1 LKPFLRKLRYP
12 SVWKRLLVDRGGE
25 PLHLNALATGV
36 ALFGSFRARVA
47 FDLVPRPH
55 HAYGLLEAA
64 DRAQLRGIQRIS
76 ALELGVAA
84 GTGLL
89 NMAEIASRVRAA
101 TGVEIDVVGFDT
113 GDGMPPT
120 QDWRDHPDLY
130 QEGDFPM
137 DRSQLRAFLDRNG
150 GRLVL
155 GELGTEL
162 ARFLSNQASQSPV
175 GFISLDLDYYS
186 SSAAA
191 LACFARCDPSW
202 LLPHV
207 VVYVDDI
214 ELPSHSSAAGELAAI
229 ASFNRERRAEAAG
242 HAHPFR
248 FIERPQMLRR
258 DRIFQRARWVDHIFT
273 LHVHDHPMRS
283 DLTLRREKGEA
294 VLENPYLGPLTAPDA
309 KAR

>member
-1 LKPFLRKLRYP
+1 MNPFLRKLRYP

-25 PLHLNALATGV
+25 PLHLNALAAGV
-36 ALFGSFRARVA
+36 ALFGSFRTKVA

-64 DRAQLRGIQRIS
+64 DRAQLLGIQRIS
-76 ALELGVAA
+76 ALELGVAS
-84 GTGLL
+84 GTGLM
-89 NMAEIASRVRAA
+89 NMAEIAGRVRAA

-113 GDGMPPT
+113 GGGMPPP

-137 DRSQLRAFLDRNG
+137 NQSQLCAALDRTG
-150 GRLVL
+150 SRLVL
-155 GELGTEL
+155 GELSIEL
-162 ARFLSNQASQSPV
+162 ARFLSNEASRSPV
-175 GFISLDLDYYS
+175 GFISLDLDFYS

-191 LACFARCDPSW
+191 LACLARCNPSR
-202 LLPHV
+202 LLRHV

-214 ELPSHSSAAGELAAI
+214 EDKSHSSAAGELAAI
-229 ASFNRERRAEAAG
+229 ASFNRERRTEAAG
-242 HAHPFR
+242 HAYPFR
-248 FIERPQMLRR
+248 FIERPQALRR
-258 DRIFQRARWVDHIFT
+258 QRVFQRARWVDHIFT

-283 DLTLRREKGEA
+283 DLTRQHEKQ
-294 VLENPYLGPLTAPDA
+294 VLENPYLEPLTGPDA